1 MIKNTKQLVTS
12 AIIAAIYA
20 VVTIFLTYPMSFQA
34 SQFRVAEA
42 LTILPFFT
50 PVAIPGLFIGCLISN
65 LLSPV
70 GPLDVIFGSLTTL
83 IAAIA
88 TWQIGKSNLKHK
100 KLLVPLPPVI
110 FNALIIG
117 LLLSYTLKW
126 PLFLTILQVGFGELL
141 CCYVLGLP
149 LLNIIE
155 KNDHLKQI
163 LNFTS

>member
-42 LTILPFFT
+42 LTILPLFT

-70 GPLDVIFGSLTTL
+70 GPLDLIFGSLTTL

-88 TWQIGKSNLKHK
+88 TWQIGKSNLKYK
-100 KLLVPLPPVI
+100 KLLAPLPPVI
-110 FNALIIG
+110 LNAIIIG
-117 LLLSYTLKW
+117 LLINYTLKW
-126 PLFLTILQVGFGELL
+126 PLFLTMFQVGFGELL
-141 CCYVLGLP
+141 CCYGLGLP
-149 LLNIIE
+149 LITVIE
-155 KNDHLKQI
+155 KSDYLKQI
-163 LNFTS
+163 LNL